1 MMIKKQLGVLA
12 AAVVAAS
19 SANAAFQEGDA
30 MLYAWNPTNDNTYFV
45 DLGVTGSDLANS
57 ATVDFTASGLAT
69 WLGTNSGAA
78 WTIVGSIN
86 DTSEVGG
93 PPAIGASYVDSGVVS
108 TASTGSSA
116 FTTGADAETGRV
128 TLNNWMSLI
137 STAFDNS
144 ENSTGSGFFVPGTD
158 PASADS
164 ARNGA
169 FFNGAQIAVGST
181 SSLFYG
187 QADPSNGAVL
197 SDAAS
202 VSQVGTAGD
211 PSQSAAL
218 LGSDG
223 SISANVSASAVPVPA
238 AAWLF
243 GSALAGLVMV
253 RRK

>member
-12 AAVVAAS
+12 AAVVAVS

-57 ATVDFTASGLAT
+57 AEVDFTDAGLAS

-86 DTSEVGG
+86 DTSAVGG
-93 PPAIGASYVDSGVVS
+93 PPAIGQSYVDSGVVS

-116 FTTGADAETGRV
+116 FTTGADANTGRV
-128 TLNNWMSLI
+128 TLNDWMAEIFTASLGDD
-137 STAFDNS
+137 AFS
-144 ENSTGSGFFVPGTD
+144 VPGTD

-187 QADPSNGAVL
+187 QADPASGAVL
-197 SDAAS
+197 SDSAA

-211 PSQSAAL
+211 VSQSAAL

-223 SISANVSASAVPVPA
+223 SISANVNASAVPVPA

>member
-1 MMIKKQLGVLA
+1 MIKKQLGVLA

-19 SANAAFQEGDA
+19 SANAAFQVGDA

-45 DLGVTGSDLANS
+45 DLGVTGTDLKNS
-57 ATVDFTASGLAT
+57 ATVDFTDSGLAS

-86 DTSEVGG
+86 DTSAVGG
-93 PPAIGASYVDSGVVS
+93 PPAIGQSYADSGVVS
-108 TASTGSSA
+108 TSSTGSSA
-116 FTTGADAETGRV
+116 FTTGADADTGRN
-128 TLNNWMSLI
+128 TLNSWMAEIFTASLGD
-137 STAFDNS
+137 SSFSVLGAN
-144 ENSTGSGFFVPGTD
+144 

-169 FFNGAQIAVGST
+169 FFNNAQIALAPTT

-187 QADPSNGAVL
+187 QADPSYGAVL

-202 VSQVGTAGD
+202 VSQVGTGGD
-211 PSQSAAL
+211 PQQSAAS
-218 LGSDG
+218 LGLDG
-223 SISANVSASAVPVPA
+223 SISANVDASAVPVPA

>member
-19 SANAAFQEGDA
+19 SANAAFQVGDA

-45 DLGVTGSDLANS
+45 DLGVTGTDLKNS
-57 ATVDFTASGLAT
+57 ATVDFTDSGLAS

-86 DTSEVGG
+86 DTSAVGG
-93 PPAIGASYVDSGVVS
+93 PPAIGPSYVNSGVVS

-116 FTTGADAETGRV
+116 FTTGAAADTGRN
-128 TLNNWMSLI
+128 TLNGWMDEIFTASLGD
-137 STAFDNS
+137 SSFSVLGAN
-144 ENSTGSGFFVPGTD
+144 

-169 FFNGAQIAVGST
+169 FFNGAQIAVDST

-187 QADPSNGAVL
+187 QADPSDGALL
-197 SDAAS
+197 SEAAS
-202 VSQVGTAGD
+202 VSQVGTGGD
-211 PSQSAAL
+211 PQQSAAL

-223 SISANVSASAVPVPA
+223 SISANVDASAVPVPA